1 MSLARGHAIRLIIV
15 TTVFVAA
22 AWLLLPWFFF
32 DIRSNGT
39 INARLVTVQ
48 APIEGTIVQT
58 PPDVGAFVHQ
68 GDVLTQITDERGSRG
83 IIVTLDTEREMLH
96 NRVAAL
102 KDKLI
107 ALEALKQRLSQQ
119 ASVHKEETS
128 TNLRYQYIE
137 AEARQQYWESVRR
150 ERELNNNRLKT
161 LALDGYAPAVRV
173 EQAESLLNQ
182 AHQEVI
188 RATADV
194 DRLRQEVK
202 MAGEGVY
209 LRDGRNDVPYSQ
221 QRLDEFTIAAAD
233 LNVQIAET
241 EGRLKAVDRGFQD
254 EVIRA
259 GRREAAIVVAPVPG
273 TIWRR
278 FVSAQGIVVRNGD
291 VLKILDC
298 SRVLAEVPIPE
309 SATDRISIG
318 QIVEVRLQ
326 GATQTY
332 EAKVLDIRGTRAVTP
347 GIEYAAA
354 PPLLKKDEA
363 LLTAQIVDPKLN
375 PSAEK
380 FCNVGRRVELRL
392 PSILFSGN

>member
-119 ASVHKEETS
+119 ASVHIEETS

-137 AEARQQYWESVRR
+137 AEARQQY
-150 ERELNNNRLKT
+150 
-161 LALDGYAPAVRV
+161 
-173 EQAESLLNQ
+173 
-182 AHQEVI
+182 
-188 RATADV
+188 
-194 DRLRQEVK
+194 
-202 MAGEGVY
+202 
-209 LRDGRNDVPYSQ
+209 
-221 QRLDEFTIAAAD
+221 
-233 LNVQIAET
+233 
-241 EGRLKAVDRGFQD
+241 
-254 EVIRA
+254 
-259 GRREAAIVVAPVPG
+259 
-273 TIWRR
+273 
-278 FVSAQGIVVRNGD
+278 
-291 VLKILDC
+291 
-298 SRVLAEVPIPE
+298 
-309 SATDRISIG
+309 
-318 QIVEVRLQ
+318 
-326 GATQTY
+326 
-332 EAKVLDIRGTRAVTP
+332 
-347 GIEYAAA
+347 
-354 PPLLKKDEA
+354 
-363 LLTAQIVDPKLN
+363 
-375 PSAEK
+375 
-380 FCNVGRRVELRL
+380 
-392 PSILFSGN
+392 